1 MTLQGKGFFTLN
13 LLECEGGEPTS
24 ILAEAQAAGLSHVI
38 VKIADGVNAV
48 GFDASGRDFTAPVV
62 NALRDSGFAVWGW
75 QSVYGADPALEAD
88 IAIVRAQALRLEG
101 YVVNVGAEYQRPG
114 RASAAGEFMRAV
126 RNGLAVPIALSSY
139 RFPNYHPE
147 LPWSTFLEFCDL
159 HMPQVT
165 WEEAHNAGA
174 QLRESK
180 RQCDALPNA
189 RPYVPTGP
197 AYGIS
202 GWSPLENEINEFL
215 NTARELGLPAVN
227 FFNWDTCRQ
236 KLPLVWK
243 EIASFAWST
252 PAPIKQRA
260 AAPIPVPDTPPIAPL
275 DGFLVQ
281 FLDALNSRQAAQ
293 VTALYDPAATQVW
306 ADQLHQDGAAIQNG
320 YEAFFASLPPGS
332 IFTISKVQ
340 LKDNQRLFSW
350 KSGEISGETSLVLKS
365 GKIILE
371 HTFINPVTRAVGD

>member
-24 ILAEAQAAGLSHVI
+24 ILAEAQSAGLSHVI

-48 GFDASGRDFTAPVV
+48 GFDASGKDFTAPVV

-75 QSVYGADPALEAD
+75 QSVYGAEPSLEAD
-88 IAIVRAQALRLEG
+88 IAIARAQALRLEG
-101 YVVNVGAEYQRPG
+101 YVVNAGAEYQRPG
-114 RASAAGEFMRAV
+114 RASAAGVFMRTV

-147 LPWSTFLEFCDL
+147 LPWSTLLEFCDL

-189 RPYVPTGP
+189 RPYMPTGP

-202 GWSPLENEINEFL
+202 GWNPLANEINEFL

-236 KLPLVWK
+236 KLPLIWK

-260 AAPIPVPDTPPIAPL
+260 AAPVPAPDTPPIAPL
-275 DGFLVQ
+275 DAFLVQ
-281 FLDALNSRQAAQ
+281 FLNALNSRQAAQ
-293 VTALYDPAATQVW
+293 VSALYDPAATQVW

-320 YEAFFASLPPGS
+320 YEVFFASLPPGGM
-332 IFTISKVQ
+332 FTISKVQ
-340 LKDNQRLFSW
+340 VKDNQRLFSW
-350 KSGEISGETSLVLKS
+350 KSSEISGETSLVLKS

-371 HTFINPVTRAVGD
+371 HTFINPVTQAVGD